1 MRRSISSEADA
12 TKQGR
17 FHGAYL
23 IANIPRIGI
32 TLVGLSMLAGCD
44 ADSDSISQLSSV
56 VGRVQQVNE
65 SLAAAGGTAND
76 VATTGISFAAPYPNR
91 TDPFHFPG
99 DESDAAETPV
109 SLISVGDIV
118 ILGFASVNEKPKVF
132 LRSKDVTRVL
142 AVGDRVD
149 NVEVQAIDPPRVEL
163 RMGTLVWTA
172 TMFDHSR

>member
-1 MRRSISSEADA
+1 MQ
-12 TKQGR
+12 K
-17 FHGAYL
+17 
-23 IANIPRIGI
+23 RIGRTCGVGNI
-32 TLVGLSMLAGCD
+32 AGLGIAIAGLSTLAGCG
-44 ADSDSISQLSSV
+44 ADSDAISQLSSV

-65 SLAAAGGTAND
+65 SLASAGGTTND
-76 VATTGISFAAPYPNR
+76 VAITGISFAAPYPNR

-99 DESDAAETPV
+99 DESDAAEIPA

-118 ILGFASVNEKPKVF
+118 ILGFASVDENPKVF